1 MSAYHYVECG
11 LPNVYIEG
19 LEPVTDRDGDEVI
32 EIPFIA
38 ALHAEIAR
46 GIVLHKGAMT
56 GKELRFLRTEM
67 GMTQSDLAA
76 LLGAQALTVGRWERG
91 ENPMD
96 RTAET
101 VIRKLAI
108 ERLLLPFDSSIE
120 ELARTVASKNGHDE
134 PINIRA
140 KEDGYTLQAA

>member
-1 MSAYHYVECG
+1 MSAYHYIECG

-19 LEPVTDRDGDEVI
+19 LAPVIDEEGDEVI

-46 GIVLHKGAMT
+46 GIVMHKGTMT
-56 GKELRFLRTEM
+56 GDELRFLRTEM
-67 GMTQSDLAA
+67 GMTQAELASFV
-76 LLGAQALTVGRWERG
+76 GVQALTVGRWERG

-96 RTAET
+96 RSAET

-108 ERLLLPFDSSIE
+108 ERLLKPFDASIE
-120 ELARTVASKNGHDE
+120 ELARTVASDNGRDD

-140 KEDGYTLQAA
+140 MDDGYTLEAA

>member
-1 MSAYHYVECG
+1 MSTYHYVECG

-19 LEPVTDRDGDEVI
+19 LPPVVDDDGDEVV

-46 GIVLHKGAMT
+46 GIVMHKGNMS

-67 GMTQSDLAA
+67 GLTQAGLATVVGVA
-76 LLGAQALTVGRWERG
+76 PLTLGRWERD

-96 RTAET
+96 QSAET
-101 VIRKLAI
+101 LIRKLAI
-108 ERLLLPFDSSIE
+108 ERLLKPFDTSVE
-120 ELARTVASKNGHDE
+120 ELAQKVASDDPHNG
-134 PINIRA
+134 PMTIRA
-140 KEDGYTLQAA
+140 EGERYTLDAA